1 MKRWRMVLFIVCIP
15 GAIGWTEEVV
25 VRNVRPVA
33 AALDVLERRF
43 HVPITYED
51 PPYLFEGDIEDVT
64 AKVARPEAIAAA
76 KDRGDPPLVIRG
88 MKERELRFDAPS
100 GSSARDVKVAVSN
113 ILNANNSSDR
123 PPAIFGVKEI
133 GGRYHVYPVRIKTG
147 AGDYVS
153 HSSVLDVR
161 ISLEPKARDCRE
173 FWMDF
178 CRALARA
185 ANLIIELGGG
195 ASGGGDCRTKISGQ
209 DVTARQMLL
218 DFLAER
224 EASPAAWGKYSWLL
238 LNDAM
243 TPAAFGLNPVMVPV
257 DSSTEAEPSADSARI
272 NRLRETRVVEHNTGQ
287 NRWDG
292 GMSEFMAPR

>member
-1 MKRWRMVLFIVCIP
+1 
-15 GAIGWTEEVV
+15 
-25 VRNVRPVA
+25 
-33 AALDVLERRF
+33 
-43 HVPITYED
+43 
-51 PPYLFEGDIEDVT
+51 
-64 AKVARPEAIAAA
+64 
-76 KDRGDPPLVIRG
+76 

-100 GSSARDVKVAVSN
+100 ESAARDVELAVSN

-123 PPAIFGVKEI
+123 PPAIFGVKQM
-133 GGRYHVYPVRIKTG
+133 GSRYHVYPVRIKTG
-147 AGDYVS
+147 AGGYVS

-161 ISLEPKARDCRE
+161 MSLEPKTRACRE

-185 ANLIIELGGG
+185 ANLIILPGGG
-195 ASGGGDCRTKISGQ
+195 ASGGGDCRTKIGGQ

-243 TPAAFGLNPVMVPV
+243 TPAQFGLNPVMVPL
-257 DSSTEAEPSADSARI
+257 DSSTEPGPSADSAPISGSTDR
-272 NRLRETRVVEHNTGQ
+272 RVVEHNTGA

-292 GMSEFMAPR
+292 GTPGLIVPGQMR